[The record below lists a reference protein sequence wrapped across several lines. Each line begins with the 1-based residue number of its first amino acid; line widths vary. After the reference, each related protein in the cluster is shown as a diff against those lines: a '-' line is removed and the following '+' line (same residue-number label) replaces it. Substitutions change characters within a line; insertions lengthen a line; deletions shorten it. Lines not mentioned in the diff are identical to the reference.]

1 MLPLR
6 PLYHENNTR
15 TSFYSRIILLSP
27 VRIIHEQVFI
37 HECKS
42 LFLRDP
48 SDYKIFL
55 CEYTLT
61 HAIDNH
67 YILQDNDVS
76 YVMENEQDPLG
87 VSV

>member
-1 MLPLR
+1 M
-6 PLYHENNTR
+6 
-15 TSFYSRIILLSP
+15 
-27 VRIIHEQVFI
+27 RIIHEQIFI

-42 LFLRDP
+42 LLLRDH

-76 YVMENEQDPLG
+76 YAEENEQDPLG

>member
-1 MLPLR
+1 M
-6 PLYHENNTR
+6 
-15 TSFYSRIILLSP
+15 
-27 VRIIHEQVFI
+27 RIIHEQVFI
-37 HECKS
+37 HEYKS
-42 LFLRDP
+42 LFLRDH

-76 YVMENEQDPLG
+76 YAEENEQDPLG

>member
-1 MLPLR
+1 M
-6 PLYHENNTR
+6 
-15 TSFYSRIILLSP
+15 
-27 VRIIHEQVFI
+27 RIIHEQVFT

-42 LFLRDP
+42 LPLRDP

-55 CEYTLT
+55 CGYTLT
-61 HAIDNH
+61 HAIDTH

-76 YVMENEQDPLG
+76 YVRENESDPLG